1 MLKIN
6 IQILLL
12 LNLSNNIKY
21 EIKINEFNSKN
32 FSYYDFYF
40 KCCDK

>member
-1 MLKIN
+1 M
-6 IQILLL
+6 QILLL
-12 LNLSNNIKY
+12 LNLSNNIN

-32 FSYYDFYF
+32 LSYYDFYF